1 MNKPLL
7 FNEKHSELE
16 WNEWSLKIERE
27 LIKIGYTKYFQH
39 YKREDFSFWKSIK
52 ENDKKIFQ
60 IGILFYDFRKHIPH
74 DPMANRI
81 GVQFEC
87 LLVGDNRI
95 DLSVSK
101 DISINEFETICYS
114 FYESMKKYI

>member
-16 WNEWSLKIERE
+16 WNEWSLKIEKE
-27 LIKIGYTKYFQH
+27 LIKIGYTKYFQN
-39 YKREDFSFWKSIK
+39 YKREDFSFWKPII
-52 ENDKKIFQ
+52 ENGKKIFQ
-60 IGILFYDFRKHIPH
+60 IGILFYDFRKHNPQ
-74 DPMANRI
+74 DPMAKRI

-87 LLVGDNRI
+87 LLINENRI

-101 DISINEFETICYS
+101 DISVKEFETMCYS

>member
-7 FNEKHSELE
+7 FKEKHSELE
-16 WNEWSLKIERE
+16 WNEWTLKIERE

-52 ENDKKIFQ
+52 EDDKKIFQ
-60 IGILFYDFRKHIPH
+60 IGILFYDFRKHILH

-87 LLVGDNRI
+87 LLIGDNRI

-101 DISINEFETICYS
+101 DITISEFETMCYS